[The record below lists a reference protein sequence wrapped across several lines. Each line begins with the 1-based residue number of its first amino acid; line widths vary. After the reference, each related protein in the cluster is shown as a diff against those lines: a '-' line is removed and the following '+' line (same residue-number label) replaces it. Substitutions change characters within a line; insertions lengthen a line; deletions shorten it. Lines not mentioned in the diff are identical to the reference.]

1 MRPQTGLPVRLRPRR
16 QAPPRPDWLV
26 IGTWTAG
33 LVLSL
38 AVWAGIA
45 VAVLALL
52 GRL

>member
-1 MRPQTGLPVRLRPRR
+1 MRLPIDLPIPLGRR
-16 QAPPRPDWLV
+16 REARPRPDWLV
-26 IGTWTAG
+26 IGTWTAA

-38 AVWAGIA
+38 AIWAGIA